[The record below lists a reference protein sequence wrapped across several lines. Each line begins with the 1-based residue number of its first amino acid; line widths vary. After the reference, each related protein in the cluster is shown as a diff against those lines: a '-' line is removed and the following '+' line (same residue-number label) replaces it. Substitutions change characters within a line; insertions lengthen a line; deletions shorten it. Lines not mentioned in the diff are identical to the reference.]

1 MKKYLIIFIL
11 FISILSANT
20 QTQTQKPSEL
30 ELFLFKIGFEALL
43 NDVDET
49 KQKTDLNEED
59 IKELK
64 QKVTLLMDEVY
75 KEKTS
80 LENKNNNEDIDKL
93 KEEIKLLK
101 KELIQFKNRN
111 NIEIKEK
118 KVFVPKKNSIK
129 YKNYIVATNIA
140 NIYTLPNANSQKIDK
155 VKRNTVL
162 KIERCDRFGWCKFYQ
177 EEKYIQQ
184 FLLK

>member
-1 MKKYLIIFIL
+1 MNKYLMVFLL
-11 FISILSANT
+11 FINILSANT
-20 QTQTQKPSEL
+20 QTQKTSEL

-43 NDVDET
+43 NNVDET
-49 KQKTDLNEED
+49 KQKTDLNEEN

-64 QKVTLLMDEVY
+64 QKVALLIDEVY

-80 LENKNNNEDIDKL
+80 LENKSNNENIDKL

-101 KELIQFKNRN
+101 KELIQLKNK
-111 NIEIKEK
+111 NITKVKEE
-118 KVFVPKKNSIK
+118 KVFVPKENSIK
-129 YKNYIVATNIA
+129 YKNLVVATSIA
-140 NIYTLPNANSQKIDK
+140 NIYALPNSNSQKIDR

-162 KIERCDRFGWCKFYQ
+162 KIETCDRFGWCKFYQ
-177 EEKYIQQ
+177 EEKYIKQ